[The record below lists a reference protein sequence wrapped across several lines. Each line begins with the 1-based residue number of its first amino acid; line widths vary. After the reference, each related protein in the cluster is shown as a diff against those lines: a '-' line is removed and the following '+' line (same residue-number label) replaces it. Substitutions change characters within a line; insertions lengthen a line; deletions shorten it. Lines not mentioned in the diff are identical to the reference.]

1 MNEVVRRSEGFILD
15 TCYFMLGKYNK
26 TPAQMKLM
34 NEANVTG
41 GIFYAIEIPIRFS
54 TVYSLHMQLIQF

>member
-1 MNEVVRRSEGFILD
+1 MNEVVRRSEGLILD

-41 GIFYAIEIPIRFS
+41 GMFYAIEIPIRPKISNVFNFRVS
-54 TVYSLHMQLIQF
+54 QC